1 MCYPIAFQSGEV
13 VFGVP
18 IGACV
23 DAGSEVNVGLWDNC
37 DMGNDLCPEG
47 SFCFPTDTT
56 DMSSHARCMP
66 FCYTEAPTPCPT
78 QAGVPTDV
86 ECFSM
91 SAWFRPGSSQGQVGD
106 EGSPSTLG
114 LCACPE
120 GGCTGVTTC
129 GNDTIDTGEVCDG
142 SALGGETCEN
152 NGFSGGTLA
161 CSATCD
167 ATDASGCTP

>member
-1 MCYPIAFQSGEV
+1 VLPIAFQSGEV

-23 DAGSEVNVGLWDNC
+23 DAGSEVNVAVWDTC

-47 SFCFPTDTT
+47 SFCFPTDTTDTT

-91 SAWFRPGSSQGQVGD
+91 SAWFRPGATQGQVGD
-106 EGSPSTLG
+106 EGSPSALG

-120 GGCTGVTTC
+120 GGC
-129 GNDTIDTGEVCDG
+129 
-142 SALGGETCEN
+142 
-152 NGFSGGTLA
+152 NG
-161 CSATCD
+161 
-167 ATDASGCTP
+167 